1 MSVQKK
7 QFFYP
12 SMDGKT
18 QIHAIEWAPDGAPAA
33 VLQIAHGMVEFIDRY
48 DRFARFLAE
57 NGVAVVGND
66 HLGHGESV
74 NSRDDL
80 GFFAVANMNP
90 KQLSTYGNSCVIGD
104 MYTLQQRTME
114 KFPGV
119 PYFFL
124 GHSMGSFLA
133 RQYIQLHADE
143 LRGAIIMG
151 TGQQSPATLKAA
163 KAICRVIARSKGERF
178 RSPLL
183 TNMALGSN
191 NKKFEPARTAN
202 DWLTKDEKIVDAY
215 NANPLNNFK
224 FTVNAF
230 FNMFSGIEICSDP
243 ANIAKIPKTFPILI
257 VSGADDPVGGFG
269 KGVKQVA
276 DAYKK
281 AGLTDVQMKLYEG
294 DRHEILNELDHDV
307 VDDDILSWL
316 NQKMP

>member
-1 MSVQKK
+1 
-7 QFFYP
+7 
-12 SMDGKT
+12 MDGKT

-48 DRFARFLAE
+48 DRFARFLAD

-104 MYTLQQRTME
+104 MYTLQQSTME

-163 KAICRVIARSKGERF
+163 
-178 RSPLL
+178 
-183 TNMALGSN
+183 
-191 NKKFEPARTAN
+191 
-202 DWLTKDEKIVDAY
+202 
-215 NANPLNNFK
+215 
-224 FTVNAF
+224 
-230 FNMFSGIEICSDP
+230 
-243 ANIAKIPKTFPILI
+243 
-257 VSGADDPVGGFG
+257 
-269 KGVKQVA
+269 
-276 DAYKK
+276 
-281 AGLTDVQMKLYEG
+281 
-294 DRHEILNELDHDV
+294 
-307 VDDDILSWL
+307 
-316 NQKMP
+316 

>member
-104 MYTLQQRTME
+104 MYTLQQSTME

-202 DWLTKDEKIVDAY
+202 DWLTKDEEIVGAY

-224 FTVNAF
+224 FTGKAL
-230 FNMFSGIEICSDP
+230 FNVFSGIEICSDP
-243 ANIAKIPKTFPILI
+243 ANIAKIPKSFPILI